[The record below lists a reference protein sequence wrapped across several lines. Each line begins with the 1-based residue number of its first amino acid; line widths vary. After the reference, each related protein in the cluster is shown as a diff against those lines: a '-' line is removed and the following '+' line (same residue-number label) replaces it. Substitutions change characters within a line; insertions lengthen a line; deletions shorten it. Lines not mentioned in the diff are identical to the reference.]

1 MKHSRP
7 ADIERT
13 SMAIIAE
20 ELRQRGIQVPPDQEA
35 VVKRVIHTTAD
46 FEYAEN
52 LVFTKNAVSLGVA
65 ALRKGTPIVTDT
77 NMAKAGI
84 SRPGLEKLGSHVMC
98 FMADPAVAQR
108 AEARGTTRA
117 AAAMEQAAQVC
128 PGAVLAIGNAPTAL
142 FAIARQMERGQF
154 PAMLIGVPVGFV
166 NVEEAKEQ
174 VLALCRRFEVPAIL
188 AMGRKGGSGYL
199 QCLALS
205 GRGYAGSCRTRLAV
219 KRKKQ
224 KKKALRVSLVQ
235 GILGAFWDDFG
246 TFYTVKREEKSKIYL
261 AF

>member
-20 ELRQRGIQVPPDQEA
+20 ELRQRGMQVPPDQEA

-84 SRPGLEKLGSHVMC
+84 SRPGLEKLGSE
-98 FMADPAVAQR
+98 AQ
-108 AEARGTTRA
+108 GTTRA

-188 AMGRKGGSGYL
+188 AMGRKGGSNVAAAI
-199 QCLALS
+199 CNAL
-205 GRGYAGSCRTRLAV
+205 L
-219 KRKKQ
+219 
-224 KKKALRVSLVQ
+224 
-235 GILGAFWDDFG
+235 
-246 TFYTVKREEKSKIYL
+246 YL
-261 AF
+261 AGDMLDPAERGWQ

>member
-20 ELRQRGIQVPPDQEA
+20 ELRQRGMQVPPDQEA

-84 SRPGLEKLGSHVMC
+84 SRPGVGEIGVSCDVFHGRPCGS
-98 FMADPAVAQR
+98 PTGEAQ
-108 AEARGTTRA
+108 GTTRA

-174 VLALCRRFEVPAIL
+174 VLALVPA
-188 AMGRKGGSGYL
+188 
-199 QCLALS
+199 
-205 GRGYAGSCRTRLAV
+205 V
-219 KRKKQ
+219 
-224 KKKALRVSLVQ
+224 
-235 GILGAFWDDFG
+235 
-246 TFYTVKREEKSKIYL
+246 
-261 AF
+261 

>member
-20 ELRQRGIQVPPDQEA
+20 ELRQRGMQVPPDQEA

-108 AEARGTTRA
+108 AEAQGTTRA
-117 AAAMEQAAQVC
+117 AAAMEQAADYSFSS
-128 PGAVLAIGNAPTAL
+128 GFDAAVSLLSQEERPTAL

-188 AMGRKGGSGYL
+188 AMGRKGGSNVAAAI
-199 QCLALS
+199 CNAL
-205 GRGYAGSCRTRLAV
+205 L
-219 KRKKQ
+219 
-224 KKKALRVSLVQ
+224 
-235 GILGAFWDDFG
+235 
-246 TFYTVKREEKSKIYL
+246 YL
-261 AF
+261 AGDMLDPAERGWQ

>member
-20 ELRQRGIQVPPDQEA
+20 ELRQRGMQVPPDQEA

-108 AEARGTTRA
+108 PRRREPRERQPPGTSGTRC
-117 AAAMEQAAQVC
+117 V
-128 PGAVLAIGNAPTAL
+128 PGQSWRSGMRP
-142 FAIARQMERGQF
+142 
-154 PAMLIGVPVGFV
+154 
-166 NVEEAKEQ
+166 
-174 VLALCRRFEVPAIL
+174 RR
-188 AMGRKGGSGYL
+188 
-199 QCLALS
+199 CLPLPDRWS
-205 GRGYAGSCRTRLAV
+205 EDSFRRC
-219 KRKKQ
+219 
-224 KKKALRVSLVQ
+224 
-235 GILGAFWDDFG
+235 
-246 TFYTVKREEKSKIYL
+246 
-261 AF
+261 